1 MTSFHLHTLSRAL
14 LAAGPADAENI
25 TPVTP
30 GMIAMYAIT
39 TIVGIALVWG
49 VVKLF
54 DWIEDKTR
62 ASFGVRATL
71 IGLGVLLTVAG
82 GYLGLV
88 WAPPDRMMGD
98 VQRIMYVHV
107 PLLWNA
113 MIALCINFAC
123 SVLYLLKPSWKTD
136 SLAEVSAE
144 IGLIM
149 GANGVLLGS
158 IWAKPT
164 WGVWWTWDPRLIA
177 AAIMLI
183 VYAGYLALRRFIE
196 DPDRRALW
204 SSVVGIL
211 DAVALPLVWFAVRW
225 FRSIHQFQ
233 SSPSTVDPALR
244 VPLRVTAFAFLFLL
258 MGFLW
263 QRYRIALATRREEVA
278 LPDALP
284 SDQPGLPPAAGP
296 REVTP

>member
-1 MTSFHLHTLSRAL
+1 MPGMQTLARVL
-14 LAAGPADAENI
+14 LAAGPADAEHI
-25 TPVTP
+25 QPVTT
-30 GMIAMYAIT
+30 GMIVKYAVT
-39 TIVGIALVWG
+39 TVVGIALVRG
-49 VVKLF
+49 VIRLF
-54 DWIEDKTR
+54 GWIEEKTR
-62 ASFGVRATL
+62 ASFGVRAGL
-71 IGLGVLLTVAG
+71 IGIGVILTAVGA
-82 GYLGLV
+82 YLGLF

-98 VQRIMYVHV
+98 VQRIMYCHV

-113 MIALCINFAC
+113 LIALCINFAC
-123 SVLYLLKPSWKTD
+123 SVLYLIKPSWKTD
-136 SLAEVSAE
+136 SLAEAAAE
-144 IGLIM
+144 TGVVM
-149 GANGVLLGS
+149 GANGVLLGA

-183 VYAGYLALRRFIE
+183 AYAGYLALRRFIE

-211 DAVALPLVWFAVRW
+211 VAVDLPVVWFAVRW

-244 VPLRVTAFAFLFLL
+244 VPLRVMAFAFLFLL

-263 QRYRIALATRREEVA
+263 QRYRIALAHRKDEVA

-284 SDQPGLPPAAGP
+284 TTAR